1 MSKNESKKFDIEWKI
16 ARFKYQAKR
25 RFQNGVNW
33 IVRNKELVMFALPV
47 IAGAATTV
55 AKVVGKRVNLHKEA
69 NLKNLYC
76 YDRSAGH
83 YWELKRKL
91 TKSEWVEI
99 DRRRVNGERYADI
112 LSSMN
117 VLK

>member
-1 MSKNESKKFDIEWKI
+1 MSKNNSKKFDIEWEI
-16 ARFKYQAKR
+16 AKFKYQAKR

-33 IVRNKELVMFALPV
+33 VVCNKDLVMFIVPV
-47 IAGAATTV
+47 VVSGATTV
-55 AKVVGKRVNLHKEA
+55 ARVVGKRANLHKEQ

-91 TKSEWVEI
+91 KKSEWVEI
-99 DRRRVNGERYADI
+99 DRRKRNGERYADI
-112 LSSMN
+112 LSDMK